1 MNKLRFCLTC
11 LVVLLFAVAS
21 FAQIQNG
28 QFAGTVTDPSGA
40 AVPNAK
46 VTITNAGTGL
56 AVTATTN
63 ATGAYLLSEMP
74 PGVYKISVEASGFK
88 RYEDVGVTLNAGS
101 TLHVDAKMVLGQ
113 TREVVEVTGEASQ
126 VNTEEAKLATTV
138 STTQI
143 ESLPLNGRNVYDLMQ
158 LAPGAVNVNGVDFEN
173 GHGTVVN
180 GLREDF
186 NGFLINGVA
195 NKGLSGGVNN
205 VPIEDTVQEFQQ
217 LQLNMSAQYGNSAG
231 SINNLVSKSG
241 TNSYHGSV
249 WEYLRNDKVD
259 ANYYFLNQSGT
270 AKPPLRFNQFGGT
283 FGGPLIKDKLFFFG
297 SYQGDRFTSSGTPQ
311 PIVVESQAWRDAVA
325 AAQPNSVATL
335 LYSNFAPSIQGSPL
349 ASLDQYAPATD
360 PTLIPTS
367 VVPAGTPNYEQWL
380 CPDFN
385 NSTIAG
391 RIASVIGVTPTDIA
405 IMNYSSPTHTACSA
419 TPTVT
424 TGAASRSAAF
434 LNSSTAIF
442 KTQTQT
448 LGNLFNGNEASLRL
462 DYNFNASNRT
472 FAQFNWFH
480 STDQFGPCNAACTR
494 GFSNPSKSYFPNG
507 QFSYVHTFS
516 ASIVNELRVGYTQNN
531 TGITVNHG
539 GVPDMYFDDGT
550 AGFGSYSGYPQF
562 FKEHDYSYGDMVSI
576 SHGKHSIKVG
586 VDIKRNIENSEFNV
600 ARPSY
605 EMFDPLYFA
614 ADSPA
619 SVSAGVDPGFVDNGS
634 TGQAQLQT
642 NVRHWRN
649 MEFGTYFQDD
659 WKVSRRLTL
668 NLGIRYDLFTRHN
681 ELNNLATTFLL
692 GPGNDMATRIANA
705 NVPFSTAVDSSNNY
719 LSSCNPSTVAVQSSQ
734 VLAGVCGAGGFAAA
748 KSLGAG
754 DHNDFGPRVGF
765 AWDVFGDGKTS
776 LRGGFGVSYE
786 STLYNPLSNS
796 RWNPP
801 YYSFNNAQGFLNG
814 GTDTVVYGP
823 STCGANATIG
833 CQQTGATPTFSGP
846 GTNPGMGVG
855 AQAAGN
861 ISGWAPFNPDAA
873 ILTGIVLPS
882 GIKDPYV
889 YNDFLSIQRE
899 IMPKTVLEVDYVGTI
914 SHKLF
919 RAQDINRQAG
929 GLLPSGAC
937 TTDNLGRNLCS
948 LITPINTTGR
958 PNSNYATLRNWQNA
972 VNGAYHGLQASFKRQ
987 MGHGLLFNASYTW
1000 SHSIDEGSTWHSGA
1014 TTASG
1019 AAGGDG
1025 YSTDQALPGLD
1036 RGNSVYDIRHR
1047 LTFNYVYELPGKNL
1061 HGFAGAVLGGWQYS
1075 GIWAM
1080 QTGAHWSPYTSS
1092 SRKLREITDSAAG
1105 CTAADITS
1113 GNCQN
1118 LGGDYN
1124 LDGGKND
1131 RPNSSMAQFG
1141 GESRYT
1147 WANGWCKFGANGKI
1161 TSGCSPDPNGD
1172 PNTPVP
1178 NQAGLPALSV
1188 PCPGCTGNLG
1198 RNQFRGPGQIFAD
1211 MTLGKTF
1218 KITEGTHLKFE
1229 WQAFNVFNRANF
1241 LLATAGGGANNHVTF
1256 ANFGQAG
1263 GTLNPRQMQFDLKL
1277 SF

>member
-1 MNKLRFCLTC
+1 MTKPRFCLISLC
-11 LVVLLFAVAS
+11 ILLCALTS
-21 FAQIQNG
+21 LAQIQNSQVNG
-28 QFAGTVTDPSGA
+28 VVTDPSGA
-40 AVPNAK
+40 AVANAK
-46 VTITNAGTGL
+46 ITISNQATGL
-56 AVTATTN
+56 TVSATSN
-63 ATGAYLLSEMP
+63 ATGSYSVSELP
-74 PGVYKISVEASGFK
+74 PGTYKITIESPGFK
-88 RYEDVGVTLNAGS
+88 TFSDVGVTLNAGS
-101 TLHVDAKMVLGQ
+101 TAHVDAKMLLGQ
-113 TREVVEVTGEASQ
+113 TREVVEVTGAASQ
-126 VNTEEAKLATTV
+126 VNTEEAKLSTTI
-138 STTQI
+138 SSTQI
-143 ESLPLNGRNVYDLMQ
+143 ENLPLNGRNVYDLMQ

-205 VPIEDTVQEFQQ
+205 TPIQDTVQEFQQ

-231 SINNLVSKSG
+231 SINNLVTKSG
-241 TNSYHGSV
+241 SNSYHGSV
-249 WEYLRNDKVD
+249 WEYFRNNALD
-259 ANYYFLNQSGT
+259 ANNFFLNQQGV
-270 AKPPLRFNQFGGT
+270 KNPPLHFNQFGGT
-283 FGGPLIKDKLFFFG
+283 FGGALIKDKLFFFG
-297 SYQGDRFTSSGTPQ
+297 SYQGDRFKTSGTPQ
-311 PIVVESQAWRDAVA
+311 TITVESPAWRQAVI
-325 AAQPNSVATL
+325 AAQPNSVAAL
-335 LYSNFAPSIQGSPL
+335 LYQNFVPAIAGSQL
-349 ASLDQYAPATD
+349 STLNSYAPATD
-360 PTLIPTS
+360 GTTIPTS
-367 VVPAGTPNYEQWL
+367 VAPAGTPDFEQWL

-385 NSTIAG
+385 SSAIA
-391 RIASVIGVTPTDIA
+391 AKMATVLGVTATDRA
-405 IMNYSSPTHTACSA
+405 IMNYNGGATGHAPCSSTPAITAGTASR
-419 TPTVT
+419 
-424 TGAASRSAAF
+424 GAAF
-434 LNSSTAIF
+434 INSSTAIF
-442 KTQTQT
+442 NTQTQT
-448 LGNLFNGNEASLRL
+448 LGNLFNGNEASARL
-462 DYNFNASNRT
+462 DYNWNTNNRT

-480 STDQFGPCNAACTR
+480 STDMFGPCNAACTR

-507 QFSYVHTFS
+507 QLSYVRTFS
-516 ASIVNELRVGYTQNN
+516 TAVVNELRVGYTQNN
-531 TGITVNHG
+531 TGISTNHP
-539 GVPDMYFDDGT
+539 GVPDIYFDDGT

-576 SHGKHSIKVG
+576 SHGRHSIKVG

-605 EMFDPLYFA
+605 EMFDPIYFA

-619 SVSAGVDPGFVDNGS
+619 SVSAGVDPGFVDHGS

-649 MEFGTYFQDD
+649 LEFGTYFQDD
-659 WKVSRRLTL
+659 WKVSKRLTL
-668 NLGIRYDLFTRHN
+668 NLGMRYDIFTRHN
-681 ELNNLATTFLL
+681 ELNNLATTFIL
-692 GPGNDMATRIANA
+692 GPGNNMATRIANA
-705 NVPFSTAVDSSNNY
+705 NVPFSSAQDASGNY
-719 LSSCNPSTVAVQSSQ
+719 LSSCNPSTVKVQSSQ
-734 VLAGVCGAGGFAAA
+734 VLAGVCGTGGFAAA

-765 AWDVFGDGKTS
+765 AWDMFGDGKTS

-801 YYSFNNAQGFLNG
+801 YYSFNNAQGPLNG
-814 GTDTVVYGP
+814 GSATVVYGP
-823 STCGANATIG
+823 TTCGASSCTPLLSG
-833 CQQTGATPTFSGP
+833 TPTFSGP
-846 GTNPGMGVG
+846 GTNPGMGNG

-873 ILTGIVLPS
+873 ILTGIVLPQ
-882 GIKDPYV
+882 GIRDPYV

-899 IMPKTVLEVDYVGTI
+899 ILPKTVLEVDYVGTI

-937 TTDNLGRNLCS
+937 VTDNLGRNLCS
-948 LITPINTTGR
+948 LITPTNTTGR

-972 VNGAYHGLQASFKRQ
+972 VNAAYDGLQVSAKRQ
-987 MGHGLLFNASYTW
+987 MSQGLLFNASYTY

-1025 YSTDQALPGLD
+1025 YSTDQALPSLD
-1036 RGNSVYDIRHR
+1036 RGNSVYDIRQR
-1047 LTFNYVYELPGKNL
+1047 LVLNYVYELPGKSL

-1075 GIWAM
+1075 GIWAF
-1080 QTGAHWSPYTSS
+1080 QSGAHWSPYTSS
-1092 SRKLREITDSAAG
+1092 SRKLREVSNPAAS
-1105 CTAADITS
+1105 CTAADVAS
-1113 GNCQN
+1113 GNCVN

-1131 RPNSSMAQFG
+1131 RPDSSIAQFG
-1141 GESRYT
+1141 GGNRKT
-1147 WANGWCKFGANGKI
+1147 WANGWCTFGTSGGI
-1161 TSGCSPDPNGD
+1161 TGGCSPDPNGGT
-1172 PNTPVP
+1172 TPVP
-1178 NQAGLPALSV
+1178 TQAGLPTLSV
-1188 PCPGCTGNLG
+1188 PCLGCTGDLG
-1198 RNQFRGPGQIFAD
+1198 RNQFRGPGQWYAD

-1218 KITEGTHLKFE
+1218 NLTERAHLKFE

-1263 GTLNPRQMQFDLKL
+1263 GTLNPRQMQFSLKL